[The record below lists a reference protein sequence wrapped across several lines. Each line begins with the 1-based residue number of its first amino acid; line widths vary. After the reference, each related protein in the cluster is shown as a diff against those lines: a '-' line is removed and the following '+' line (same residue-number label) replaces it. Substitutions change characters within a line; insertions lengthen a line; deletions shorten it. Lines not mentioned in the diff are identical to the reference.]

1 MKGSLA
7 MFEVAR
13 RRTADPMSEL
23 INYIANDALFR
34 RPAALLEDDG
44 GIALDI
50 SELDGKLV
58 VRANLPGYNRQEI
71 DVQIH
76 KGVLTIRAE
85 RTQESEVKDERYHR
99 RERRFGS
106 VSRSIALPGNITDE
120 NVEATYES
128 GVLTL
133 TITQPE
139 VARPKKVAIK

>member
-1 MKGSLA
+1 

-23 INYIANDALFR
+23 INYIANDPIFR

-44 GIALDI
+44 GVALDI

-58 VRANLPGYNRQEI
+58 VRANLPGYQRQEI

-76 KGVLTIRAE
+76 KGVLTIRGEQA
-85 RTQESEVKDERYHR
+85 QESETKDEKYYR

-106 VSRSIALPGNITDE
+106 VSRSIALPGNITDD
-120 NVEATYES
+120 NVEAKFEN